1 MKTWRC
7 FLQLCFSHYYG
18 GGEQVEDKEHL
29 QCEVIALASYVKMKS
44 VFFAIKVALFT
55 WLNHRGNCF

>member
-29 QCEVIALASYVKMKS
+29 QCEVIALASYVEMKS
-44 VFFAIKVALFT
+44 VFFAIKVAESP
-55 WLNHRGNCF
+55 W